1 MKRNKVHFYL
11 VMFLATLSLISVG
24 FASWV
29 ASEGMTTSTS
39 GMIVVDDVMRYNE
52 YITCSSGNI
61 TDFSYFG
68 FVDSE
73 GNISTTGTLV
83 AQITIHKEK
92 CNEEFKDCDTLE
104 VNILLDSDSLGL
116 LNDDEN
122 IKFTAAIYIVYKEQG
137 KEDEKLTGV
146 TPSINPEDDTTYEL
160 KFNLP
165 IDQDSNDLI
174 LTLVY
179 TFEIQEGKFDH
190 YSKDVYPILKD
201 ENFNFA
207 ITAKLTGTKGVQN

>member
-11 VMFLATLSLISVG
+11 VMFLATLSLFSVG

-52 YITCSSGNI
+52 YITCSSGKI

-68 FVDSE
+68 FVDIE
-73 GNISTTGTLV
+73 GNISTTGTLTTTV
-83 AQITIHKEK
+83 TVIMDT
-92 CNEEFKDCDTLE
+92 CNEEFNDCDTLE
-104 VNILLDSDSLGL
+104 VNLILESDDLAL
-116 LNDDEN
+116 LNNDK
-122 IKFTAAIYIVYKEQG
+122 IVFTPKVYTIYEG
-137 KEDEKLTGV
+137 EGSEKNQELTGV
-146 TPSINPEDDTTYEL
+146 NSSINPNDDTIYGL
-160 KFNLP
+160 IFNLP
-165 IDQDSNDLI
+165 LDESTVDLE

-179 TFEIQEGKFDH
+179 TFTIQENGFDY
-190 YSKDVYPILKD
+190 YSQTVYPALKD

-207 ITAKLTGTKGVQN
+207 ITAKLTGVKEAN